1 MKHARGPRLDDDDT
15 ITTPLRTGPERVR
28 HGSPGPRHVQTRGVE
43 EGRGPEGL
51 IAAAL
56 ERWLAGRLVER
67 SGGRRTRALRCAP
80 RADYCR
86 RAALRDVARR
96 TRAGLRSRD
105 AGQGRPRGRPQPAA
119 RGRGSQQPR
128 HAAGPPAGY
137 AAGTRWSSPRSRG
150 LGTAPQGRRLT
161 AVWLRTPAPPHG
173 VLFETRHRATNEA
186 PCAAPHGQGKESE
199 GQRAPYLRTTWG
211 RQRHVRGN
219 RGPRPR
225 LHVVRMGG
233 RAFTLPCV
241 TAQNGTSP
249 PRGFDSIGTDTRPAP
264 ARAALAGAGRADNH
278 GVRSARRSVPKVCK
292 VQV

>member
-1 MKHARGPRLDDDDT
+1 MKHAIGPRPDDDDT

-51 IAAAL
+51 IAAAS

-67 SGGRRTRALRCAP
+67 SGGRRTRALRCAAELGRRRSCACTNRVCCPRNLDEGPWKPQQGDTEARARGRQRTGCRGAPQECTP

-96 TRAGLRSRD
+96 TRAELRSRG

-128 HAAGPPAGY
+128 HVGAYCHCPGRMQPARQPDTQPAPVGAAPEAEAWGQLRRAAG
-137 AAGTRWSSPRSRG
+137 
-150 LGTAPQGRRLT
+150 RRPCGC
-161 AVWLRTPAPPHG
+161 ARLRLHT

-186 PCAAPHGQGKESE
+186 PCAAPHG
-199 GQRAPYLRTTWG
+199 
-211 RQRHVRGN
+211 
-219 RGPRPR
+219 
-225 LHVVRMGG
+225 
-233 RAFTLPCV
+233 
-241 TAQNGTSP
+241 
-249 PRGFDSIGTDTRPAP
+249 
-264 ARAALAGAGRADNH
+264 
-278 GVRSARRSVPKVCK
+278 
-292 VQV
+292 